1 MRETQE
7 GQDKR
12 AFCFFQNKYEY
23 VVKDFYHHNYIPSAY
38 ASSSTHRSTSTTT
51 TSTHNVSS
59 SLLCV
64 VFDVFREP
72 QEERLVKIIVA
83 KNDGDEKN
91 GLV

>member
-12 AFCFFQNKYEY
+12 AFCFFQNKY

>member
-1 MRETQE
+1 MRETKE
-7 GQDKR
+7 EPRVKR
-12 AFCFFQNKYEY
+12 AFLFFSKQVN
-23 VVKDFYHHNYIPSAY
+23 DFYIIYIPSAY

-64 VFDVFREP
+64 VFDVFGEP